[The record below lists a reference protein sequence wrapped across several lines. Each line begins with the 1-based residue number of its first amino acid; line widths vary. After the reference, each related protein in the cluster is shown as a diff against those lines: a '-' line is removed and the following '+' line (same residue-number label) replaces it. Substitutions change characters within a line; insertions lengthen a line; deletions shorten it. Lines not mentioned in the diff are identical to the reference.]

1 MLDVTPRLF
10 KMIWDIDQ
18 HFMPRVRQMI
28 AAVERGRVVR
38 RITSPEALDAFR
50 RELQTNFP

>member
-18 HFMPRVRQMI
+18 TRMPRLRELISAYQHGRQI
-28 AAVERGRVVR
+28 H
-38 RITSPEALDAFR
+38 RITSPAQLDAFVAS
-50 RELQTNFP
+50 L

>member
-18 HFMPRVRQMI
+18 SLMPRLRHLVSTMES
-28 AAVERGRVVR
+28 ERTVH
-38 RITSPEALDAFR
+38 RITSPEALNAFVAK
-50 RELQTNFP
+50 L